1 MKIVEKIR
9 EKYADSNVTIQEKA
23 VSLFILCILVSLVF
37 LGLGIARIVTGSLLM
52 GYAEVAV
59 SVILFICAFLILRKM
74 FFLIDNIIMFLFF
87 AAATGLFFLRELSG
101 ASDVFALSTYLMA
114 AILST
119 SLLAYKAWQV
129 IIFPFLGLAVYY
141 SAYAFLVKPF
151 LEAQG
156 INGEGEFIAGFALIL
171 MAGILMVLL
180 FRMQTRSL
188 FIINKK
194 AAESAEQFK
203 KVSKLLES
211 SSAAFNVGEQLV
223 ESARRNQTISQ
234 ELSQSLDKIT
244 ESIEELSDNI
254 RGSSKAQGQIVSS
267 KEKVKEAMLN
277 QSAAIDNSTV
287 ASQQI
292 AAQIDSIS
300 VSAVAKQESIE
311 HLLKETGEAA
321 DSLRENVN
329 GIESIVRSSAGVLEI
344 IDVIEDIS
352 NRTNL
357 LAMNAAIEAAHAGE
371 AGRGFAVVADE
382 IRKLAEETNNN
393 SREIRATLEEIRN
406 RINESAESNARL
418 ERVFQNTV
426 SQIQDTGE
434 AIKEILAGM
443 EELSLG
449 TKSINES
456 VSNLMET
463 TRNVGDSIETME
475 RDIEKSKGNTE
486 GITRATDILSDRART
501 INSMLQEILGE
512 ADQLS
517 RIGEQN
523 VKRVQ
528 EMEEVMRDM
537 NVR

>member
-234 ELSQSLDKIT
+234 ELSQ
-244 ESIEELSDNI
+244 
-254 RGSSKAQGQIVSS
+254 
-267 KEKVKEAMLN
+267 
-277 QSAAIDNSTV
+277 
-287 ASQQI
+287 
-292 AAQIDSIS
+292 
-300 VSAVAKQESIE
+300 
-311 HLLKETGEAA
+311 
-321 DSLRENVN
+321 
-329 GIESIVRSSAGVLEI
+329 
-344 IDVIEDIS
+344 
-352 NRTNL
+352 
-357 LAMNAAIEAAHAGE
+357 
-371 AGRGFAVVADE
+371 
-382 IRKLAEETNNN
+382 
-393 SREIRATLEEIRN
+393 
-406 RINESAESNARL
+406 
-418 ERVFQNTV
+418 
-426 SQIQDTGE
+426 
-434 AIKEILAGM
+434 
-443 EELSLG
+443 
-449 TKSINES
+449 
-456 VSNLMET
+456 
-463 TRNVGDSIETME
+463 
-475 RDIEKSKGNTE
+475 
-486 GITRATDILSDRART
+486 
-501 INSMLQEILGE
+501 
-512 ADQLS
+512 
-517 RIGEQN
+517 
-523 VKRVQ
+523 
-528 EMEEVMRDM
+528 
-537 NVR
+537 